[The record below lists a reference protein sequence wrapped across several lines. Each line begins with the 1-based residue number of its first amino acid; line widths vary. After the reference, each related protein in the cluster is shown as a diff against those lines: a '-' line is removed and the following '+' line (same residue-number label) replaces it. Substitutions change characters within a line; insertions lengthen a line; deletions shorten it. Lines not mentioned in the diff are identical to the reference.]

1 MGDAKD
7 VLGLGGGVVREL
19 RLDLGVGLDLRQQL
33 STNIRAVY
41 IIGISRLS

>member
-7 VLGLGGGVVREL
+7 VLGLGGGIVGEL